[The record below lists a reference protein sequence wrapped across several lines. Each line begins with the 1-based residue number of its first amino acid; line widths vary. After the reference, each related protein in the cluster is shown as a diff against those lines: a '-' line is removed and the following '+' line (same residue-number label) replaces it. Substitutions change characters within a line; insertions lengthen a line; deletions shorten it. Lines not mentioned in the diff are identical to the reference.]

1 MVLVFQAEKDSIN
14 LLIQVGFTETQAKLY
29 LTLINIGKTDA
40 KTLSK
45 QANVPRQATYRALGE
60 LQERGLVEKIIS
72 LPQEYKAV
80 PLQDGLAIMVKE
92 KANAYQK
99 MTSEVTDFLAKY
111 EEQQQAPAEEKYLIS
126 IVEGKETIVKK
137 SKQCTNDL
145 KEEMCILT
153 TYQRWTHIK
162 MEMCEEVEKAL
173 KRGAKYRVIVEK
185 PATEI
190 TFPKEFKKI
199 LLHSKY
205 EMRIVPDKLKM
216 NACLFDDKIASFSLY
231 PSRTLTETPM
241 IWTNHPSLLVGVRDH
256 FENLW
261 KTAEKVNV
269 KERIKQ

>member
-1 MVLVFQAEKDSIN
+1 MVLVFQAEKDSIS
-14 LLIQVGFTETQAKLY
+14 LLLEVGFTETQAKLY

-60 LQERGLVEKIIS
+60 LQEKGLVEKIIS

-80 PLQDGLAIMVKE
+80 PLQDGLDIMVKE
-92 KANAYQK
+92 KAKAYQK
-99 MTSEVTDFLAKY
+99 MTNEVREFLEKY
-111 EEQQQAPAEEKYLIS
+111 EEQQASPAEEKFQIS

-137 SKQCTNDL
+137 SKHCTNNL
-145 KEEMCILT
+145 LEEMCILT

-162 MEMCEEVEKAL
+162 MEMCEEVEEAL
-173 KRGAKYRVIVEK
+173 KRGVRYRVIVEK
-185 PATEI
+185 PATDI

-199 LLHSKY
+199 LLHPQY
-205 EMRIVPDKLKM
+205 EMRAVSDKLKM
-216 NACLFDDKIASFSLY
+216 NACLFDDKIASYSLY

-241 IWTNHPSLLVGVRDH
+241 IWTNHPSLLVGFRDH

-261 KTAEKVNV
+261 SSSEKMNI
-269 KERIKQ
+269 KEKIK